1 MRKNMKQ
8 LLAAGCCAALLVT
21 GGALSSLGGVITVGA
36 SRQEQESQKEAQNV
50 APEFIGV
57 WGPILQVTEDRIYLD
72 NISDNSVKGEIA
84 INISQNDS
92 RVLEAVNGYPVAL
105 SELKEG
111 DFIYAYLGP
120 AMTMSLP
127 PITSGKM
134 IICKAPADFKVPEY
148 IRVTDVQKQ
157 EDGSLK
163 ITGNNGNS
171 YLAPADTTILPYLT
185 RQMVFLEEV
194 AEDRTCLIWSD
205 EDHQV
210 SKIVLFAPDAETDGQ
225 ENPDEGGIA
234 AY

>member
-36 SRQEQESQKEAQNV
+36 SRQEQESQQGEQNV

-57 WGPILQVTEDRIYLD
+57 WGTILQVTEDSIHLD
-72 NISDNSVKGEIA
+72 NISDNSVKGEIV
-84 INISQNDS
+84 INISQEDS

-120 AMTMSLP
+120 VMTMSLP
-127 PITSGKM
+127 PITNGKM

-163 ITGNNGNS
+163 ITGNNGNT

-185 RQMVFLEEV
+185 RQMVFLDEV

-210 SKIVLFAPDAETDGQ
+210 NKIVLFAPDAEADGQ
-225 ENPDEGGIA
+225 ENPDEAGIA